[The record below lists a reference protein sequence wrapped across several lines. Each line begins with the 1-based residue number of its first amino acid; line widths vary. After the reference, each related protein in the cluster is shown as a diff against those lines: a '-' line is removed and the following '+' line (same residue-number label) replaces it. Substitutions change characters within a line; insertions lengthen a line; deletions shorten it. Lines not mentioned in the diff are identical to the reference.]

1 MLLAVAAVL
10 LVVSGAALF
19 AQVSGDR
26 GIAPVAS
33 TTDIAVSGI
42 EVDIHGS
49 SGVEVRERAWREAKR
64 TAWNRLDGP
73 DISDSELESL
83 VAAIVVED
91 EQIGP
96 RRYIARLGV
105 IFDRQRA
112 GGLLGGIG
120 AQAGSAPMLT
130 LPILAAGGTSTM
142 FEVRNPWQRAWA
154 EHQFGTSPIDYV
166 RPTGI
171 SGETLLLT
179 YGQTRRRSRAWWGV
193 VLDEF
198 SAADI
203 LVPIARLEYQWPGG
217 PVEGRFTARHGPD
230 NRFLGEFSMRAD
242 SVEEL
247 PDMLERAVARF
258 DEMFIQALG
267 EGTLRPDPTL
277 TLDKIE
283 VSPEIRALVD
293 EAIRAEEA
301 EQALAAGETFDQA
314 FSDIPPVAQPVQ
326 APVATAIT
334 VQAVTPD
341 PRSFDAA
348 LTGIRSLPGVRGI
361 AVSSTAIGGTSVLQV
376 NYAGNMAQLA
386 SDLRNTG
393 WQVTEGNNALAIAR

>member
-1 MLLAVAAVL
+1 
-10 LVVSGAALF
+10 
-19 AQVSGDR
+19 
-26 GIAPVAS
+26 
-33 TTDIAVSGI
+33 VSGI
-42 EVDIHGS
+42 EVDLRGN
-49 SGVEVRERAWREAKR
+49 SGVEAREKAWREAKR
-64 TAWNRLDGP
+64 TAWNRLGGP
-73 DISDSELESL
+73 DISDSELETL
-83 VAAIVVED
+83 VAAIIVEE

-112 GGLLGGIG
+112 GGLLGGVG
-120 AQAGSAPMLT
+120 AQAQSAPILT
-130 LPILAAGGTSTM
+130 LPVLVAGGASTM

-166 RPTGI
+166 RPAGV
-171 SGETLLLT
+171 SGESLLLT
-179 YGQTRRRSRAWWGV
+179 YGQTRRRSRGWWAV

-198 SAADI
+198 RAADI

-217 PVEGRFTARHGPD
+217 PVEGHFTARHGPD
-230 NRFLGEFSMRAD
+230 NRFLDEFSMQAD

-258 DEMFIQALG
+258 DEMFMQALG
-267 EGTLRPDPTL
+267 DGTLRPDPTL

-283 VSPEIRALVD
+283 VSPELRALLE

-301 EQALAAGETFDQA
+301 ELALATGETFDEVFA
-314 FSDIPPVAQPVQ
+314 DIPPEAQPVQ

-348 LTGIRSLPGVRGI
+348 LTGLRSLPGVRGL
-361 AVSSTAIGGTSVLQV
+361 AVSSTAIGGTSVLRV
-376 NYAGNMAQLA
+376 DYVGDIGQLA